1 MDFTDV
7 PMLKT
12 WDTINIGA
20 SQLKPTNF
28 VAVQIQS
35 LIVVYYSALSPVMG
49 EEAGY
54 TVTMELREIL
64 KEKNLNGIETLSMH
78 GNTHSRYGNE

>member
-20 SQLKPTNF
+20 SQLKLTNF

-35 LIVVYYSALSPVMG
+35 PIVVYYSALSPVMG

-54 TVTMELREIL
+54 TGDIEG
-64 KEKNLNGIETLSMH
+64 KEFEWNRDS
-78 GNTHSRYGNE
+78 